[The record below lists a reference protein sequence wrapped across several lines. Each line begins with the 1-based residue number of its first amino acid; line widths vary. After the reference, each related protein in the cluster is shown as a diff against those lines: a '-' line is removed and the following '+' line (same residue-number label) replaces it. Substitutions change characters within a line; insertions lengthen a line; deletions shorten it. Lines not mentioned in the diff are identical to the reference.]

1 MLPPEVH
8 TAAQTRAR
16 GRKMQEK
23 ALRRPVA
30 VQTQRP
36 PRHHAQHRAWLQ
48 AVISRTCDSS
58 RTKRERP
65 LVLSRTLFDGRSIS
79 EESMAVLLLWA
90 SLWASKHVT
99 VSFDSTCG
107 FGLRATTDVQG
118 GAVLA
123 RGCCEPDLEENGY
136 DLQFGGSMLGPAA
149 LVNAAC
155 LRCANARFQ
164 LSSSGVWRLVS
175 SRVIHS
181 TQAVLASYETNK
193 LCVGCTL

>member
-1 MLPPEVH
+1 M
-8 TAAQTRAR
+8 
-16 GRKMQEK
+16 
-23 ALRRPVA
+23 RRPVA

-107 FGLRATTDVQG
+107 FGLRATTDRR
-118 GAVLA
+118 A
-123 RGCCEPDLEENGY
+123 RGCRPR
-136 DLQFGGSMLGPAA
+136 AR
-149 LVNAAC
+149 V
-155 LRCANARFQ
+155 LRTRPRGERLRSAVWWKHAR
-164 LSSSGVWRLVS
+164 SSGAGERSVFEVRKRPLPAELLGCLAARVQS
-175 SRVIHS
+175 SDSQH
-181 TQAVLASYETNK
+181 T
-193 LCVGCTL
+193 GCLS